1 MWINE
6 VIFVVPGV
14 NMADDFAEILGIL
27 RFPSLP
33 VSVNIELGMVA
44 SYLWLG
50 TFVKTRYFFGVVIYL
65 FYSNRIDTLIVAI
78 NH

>member
-33 VSVNIELGMVA
+33 VSVNIELGMMA

-50 TFVKTRYFFGVVIYL
+50 TFVKTLLGVVIYL
-65 FYSNRIDTLIVAI
+65 FYSSRIDTLIVAI

>member
-33 VSVNIELGMVA
+33 VSVNIELGMMA

-50 TFVKTRYFFGVVIYL
+50 TFVKTLLGVVIYL
-65 FYSNRIDTLIVAI
+65 FYSSRIDTLKL
-78 NH
+78 

>member
-50 TFVKTRYFFGVVIYL
+50 TFVKTLLGVVIYL
-65 FYSNRIDTLIVAI
+65 FYSSRIDTLIVAI